1 MATNNTEINAAINEA
16 TKALGEMY
24 PEDRDRLLDAAYAK
38 RGLKRRK
45 RLSPEARAAQNVAE
59 AQAKAR
65 KKIAEIAAKAGLEEV
80 VISGSVPIV
89 QPVEVEASL
98 TLTGEVETAEERAAR
113 ERYENAF
120 ADQGVVPVY
129 TVTTDPA

>member
-80 VISGSVPIV
+80 VISGSVPIA

-98 TLTGEVETAEERAAR
+98 ALTGEVETAEERAAR
-113 ERYENAF
+113 ERFEDTF
-120 ADQGVVPVY
+120 AAVEAA
-129 TVTTDPA
+129 TVSTIVIP

>member
-80 VISGSVPIV
+80 VISGSAPIV

-113 ERYENAF
+113 ERFEDTF
-120 ADQGVVPVY
+120 AAVETHVSTIVIP
-129 TVTTDPA
+129 